1 MVQVLRSLRDLS
13 GMNPLTTGFAP
24 TFGFVAHIKISTG
37 AWTMRWATY
46 FAVLAS
52 VLSVGL
58 ALGVSMPLVSLRLEG
73 WGYGSFAIGVM
84 AAMPAIGVL
93 LGAKISSHLAA
104 RFGTANLMRLCLW
117 AGALS
122 IGLLALLPSYPVWL
136 VLRLMI
142 GVILTIVF
150 ILGESWIN
158 QLVVENWRGRLVAL
172 YGSSYALSQLSGPLL
187 LGALGTE
194 HDYGFWVGVGLLT
207 VSPFLLMGRSGAP
220 SSEAS
225 SVTFS
230 DLWGFARELP
240 AIAWAVSLFAAFE
253 AMILTL
259 LPVYCLQQG
268 FTAEIAL
275 AMVSTVV
282 VGDALLQLPI
292 GALADY
298 LSRRTLFTGCAVILM
313 LSSLAI
319 PMLIDTLLI
328 WPLWVLFGASA
339 GGLFTLS
346 LILIGERYRDDAL
359 VRANA
364 HIAQLWGV
372 GCLIGPLLAGAG
384 SQWISGHA
392 LPLLMAAGAFGLVI
406 LLMRQGAF
414 GTVAE
419 PA

>member
-1 MVQVLRSLRDLS
+1 
-13 GMNPLTTGFAP
+13 
-24 TFGFVAHIKISTG
+24 
-37 AWTMRWATY
+37 MRWGTY

-93 LGAKISSHLAA
+93 LGAGIASPLAA
-104 RFGTANLMRLCLW
+104 RFGTPLLMRLCLW
-117 AGALS
+117 GGALS
-122 IGLLALLPSYPVWL
+122 IGLLAILPSYPVWV
-136 VLRLMI
+136 VLRLLI

-158 QLVVENWRGRLVAL
+158 QLVVERWRGRLVAL
-172 YGSSYALSQLSGPLL
+172 YGSSYALSQLAGPLL
-187 LGALGTE
+187 LGVIGTE
-194 HDYGFWVGVGLLT
+194 ADYGFWIGAALLVGSPLL
-207 VSPFLLMGRSGAP
+207 LLGRTGAP
-220 SSEAS
+220 STEAC
-225 SVTFS
+225 SVTFG
-230 DLWGFARELP
+230 DLYDFCRGLP
-240 AIAWAVSLFAAFE
+240 AIAWAVALFAAFE

-259 LPVYCLQQG
+259 LPIYCIAQG
-268 FTAEIAL
+268 FTPEVAL
-275 AMVSTVV
+275 FMVSTVV

-292 GALADY
+292 GALADKI
-298 LSRRTLFTGCAVILM
+298 SRRTLFSGCALLLM

-319 PMLIDTLLI
+319 PLLIETPLI

-364 HIAQLWGV
+364 HVAQLWGI
-372 GCLIGPLLAGAG
+372 GCLIGPLAAGAG

-392 LPLLMAAGAFGLVI
+392 LPLLMAAGALGLVV
-406 LLMRQGAF
+406 LSLRRGAF
-414 GTVAE
+414 GVQ
-419 PA
+419 PAAA

>member
-1 MVQVLRSLRDLS
+1 M
-13 GMNPLTTGFAP
+13 
-24 TFGFVAHIKISTG
+24 
-37 AWTMRWATY
+37 
-46 FAVLAS
+46 
-52 VLSVGL
+52 
-58 ALGVSMPLVSLRLEG
+58 
-73 WGYGSFAIGVM
+73 
-84 AAMPAIGVL
+84 
-93 LGAKISSHLAA
+93 
-104 RFGTANLMRLCLW
+104 
-117 AGALS
+117 
-122 IGLLALLPSYPVWL
+122 WL

-142 GVILTIVF
+142 GVILTLVF

-158 QLVVENWRGRLVAL
+158 QLVVEQWRGRLVAL
-172 YGSSYALSQLSGPLL
+172 YGSSYALSQLAGPLL
-187 LGALGTE
+187 LGVLGTE

-207 VSPFLLMGRSGAP
+207 AAPFLLLGRSGAP
-220 SSEAS
+220 TSEAC

-230 DLWGFARELP
+230 DLWGFCRGLP
-240 AIAWAVSLFAAFE
+240 AIAWGVALFAAFE

-259 LPVYCLQQG
+259 LPVYCLRQG
-268 FTAEIAL
+268 FTTEIAL

-292 GALADY
+292 GALADR
-298 LSRRTLFTGCAVILM
+298 LSRRTLFTGCAVVLM

-319 PMLIDTLLI
+319 PLLIDTLLI

-364 HIAQLWGV
+364 HIAQLWGI
-372 GCLIGPLLAGAG
+372 GCLVGPLAAGAG

-406 LLMRQGAF
+406 LLSRQGAF